1 MSSALTPFCWRAAD
15 LAARREWRF
24 TASPGLLELDQGA
37 LRHWLAPVIREL
49 TEGSGAALIQGLAA
63 LPEAE
68 LRRLYLAIGRC
79 IGEVDTTYGALYD
92 VIDSGASYRD
102 KPIPVSQTNAATSL
116 HTDSSRLETH
126 PRWVGL
132 ACIRQAPEG
141 GGSRLVSAVAVHDHL
156 ALHHPEQLTRLYKP
170 FHRDVVTPDSAADA
184 LNLIHSNA
192 FAVYAMAPDGPTL
205 RYMRYWIEKAH
216 ERIGRPLDPLDLAA
230 FDHLDAT
237 LNNPEFRYDFSLRPG
252 DLLFIDNHKL
262 AHDREAYRDDPQA
275 PRLMVRLWL
284 NDRGRRFV
292 AGSCGGCQPLLA

>member
-1 MSSALTPFCWRAAD
+1 MSPSTTPFHWRAAD
-15 LAARREWRF
+15 LAARGEWRF
-24 TASPGLLELDQGA
+24 SASPSLLELDHEG
-37 LRHWLAPVIREL
+37 LLHWLSPVIREPS
-49 TEGSGAALIQGLAA
+49 EGSGAALIQGLGGV
-63 LPEAE
+63 PEAE

-79 IGEVDTTYGALYD
+79 IGEVNTTYGALYD

-132 ACIRQAPEG
+132 ACIRQAPHG
-141 GGSRLVSAVAVHDHL
+141 GGSHLVSAVAVHDHL
-156 ALHHPEQLTRLYKP
+156 ARHHPDQLAGLYRP
-170 FHRDVVTPDSAADA
+170 FHRDVVTPGSEADA
-184 LNLIHSNA
+184 LSLIHSNA

-216 ERIGRPLDPLDLAA
+216 QRIGRPLDPLDLAA
-230 FDHLDAT
+230 FDRLDAT
-237 LNNPEFRYDFSLRPG
+237 LNDPQFRHDFALGPG

-262 AHDREAYRDDPQA
+262 AHDREAYRDDPLA

-284 NDRGRRFV
+284 DDRLTIRPE
-292 AGSCGGCQPLLA
+292 SESP